1 VSLYPD
7 RPHTTGAPHVTL
19 APTSALSALAVDA
32 PSGSRRRLVMVM
44 ALATTLAEIGSV
56 AGWLPLIP
64 IADLRIPLSF
74 LPALGLAA
82 VCGERLLGRSASR
95 RRAAVYWTAIGSAL
109 TVTAAIYLRE
119 GHMTLWVGLVGA
131 SANEELV
138 YRLAIPAVIAA
149 ILRLGRV
156 RLDIARITSL
166 ALAGLWFVLLPG
178 HREQMGS
185 VAGALPFVAFA
196 ALAAFVVYR
205 SGSILPMAAGHAV
218 SNLLTFLM
226 WRDAA
231 TTDARSMGL
240 AFVLCLL
247 VLAYGRPR
255 RITVGD
261 NGGLLDTRTGL
272 EVAVIDLRDGQPA
285 SVTLTDGRTIL
296 VEGDLANAE
305 AVPART
311 VASSS

>member
-1 VSLYPD
+1 MSLYPS
-7 RPHTTGAPHVTL
+7 RPLTTGAPHVTL
-19 APTSALSALAVDA
+19 ASTSARAALAADA
-32 PSGSRRRLVMVM
+32 PSGSRRRLVLVM
-44 ALATTLAEIGSV
+44 AVATTLAEIASIG
-56 AGWLPLIP
+56 GWLPLIP
-64 IADLRIPLSF
+64 VATLHIPLSF

-95 RRAAVYWTAIGSAL
+95 RRAVVYWVFVGAALAITAGLYIRSGH
-109 TVTAAIYLRE
+109 AA
-119 GHMTLWVGLVGA
+119 LWVGLVGA

-149 ILRLGRV
+149 VLRLGRV
-156 RLDIARITSL
+156 RVDVARITSL

-205 SGSILPMAAGHAV
+205 SGSILPMAAGHAI
-218 SNLLTFLM
+218 SNLLTFLV
-226 WRDAA
+226 WGDAA
-231 TTDARSMGL
+231 TTDARSMGV

-272 EVAVIDLRDGQPA
+272 EVAVIDLRDGHPA
-285 SVTLTDGRTIL
+285 SVTLTDGRTIPI
-296 VEGDLANAE
+296 EGALANTR

-311 VASSS
+311 V